1 MLSETSMTETKAKR
15 LKQELVDRYGADKD
29 FNNYKK
35 NKEKM
40 ITIEVNKEDLVNL
53 ITGISPS
60 FDLINPFTEMGIGNY
75 IGGHVDRWNWNRSTL
90 ENLDEHELLEIYNR
104 MRK

>member
-1 MLSETSMTETKAKR
+1 
-15 LKQELVDRYGADKD
+15 
-29 FNNYKK
+29 
-35 NKEKM
+35 M

-53 ITGISPS
+53 VTGTSPS

-75 IGGHVDRWNWNRSTL
+75 IGGHADRWSWNRSTL
-90 ENLDEHELLEIYNR
+90 EKLDEHELLEIYNR

>member
-1 MLSETSMTETKAKR
+1 MKPILFGT
-15 LKQELVDRYGADKD
+15 VFGAIMIYILICTFTDKD

-35 NKEKM
+35 NNEKM
-40 ITIEVNKEDLVNL
+40 ITIEVSKEDLVNL
-53 ITGISPS
+53 ITGTSPS
-60 FDLINPFTEMGIGNY
+60 FDLINSFTEMGIGNY